1 MPLSSYQRFAYRF
14 LGRFAETSAKSNVH
28 LRLALQRAHI
38 SMRPEVYLAY
48 SYTNIVFA
56 FAGTAVLVVLLFA
69 ARALGLVAVPAG
81 VFAVL
86 IPAPALLAATI
97 YLTAFLLPDLRA
109 STRGRDIDAKLP
121 YALNYI
127 AIMASAGIPIDRI
140 FASLARQPVYGEI
153 ANEAAWISRDM
164 DMLGRDVVGALN
176 AAIDRAPSIKF
187 QDLLQGAIIN
197 VMAGGDLKNYFRAKS
212 DQYAYESRLDQK
224 KFLENL
230 GVLAESFVVVVV
242 AAPLFVLVLL
252 SVMTMFGSSG
262 GEALLI
268 GYIMILALLPLAQA
282 GFAMTIKTINLE
294 P

>member
-97 YLTAFLLPDLRA
+97 YLTTFLLPDLRA